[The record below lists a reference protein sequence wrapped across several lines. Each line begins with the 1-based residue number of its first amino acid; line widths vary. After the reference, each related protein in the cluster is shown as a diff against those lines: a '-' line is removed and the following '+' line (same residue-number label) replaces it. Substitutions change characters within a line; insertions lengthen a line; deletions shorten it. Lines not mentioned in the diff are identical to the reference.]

1 MSPEN
6 FATTAYMFLVSV
18 VGSAGNVLVILAIV
32 HKRRLRTIPNYF
44 LFNLAV
50 CDLLNCSLAIP
61 LRLVEGFQPGSIPC
75 SVVIAL
81 TVLFDGLSRLNII
94 FISIDRFIAIKYP
107 LGYSLLMTH
116 KNATAL
122 ITSGWLIMVV
132 FSILPVMG
140 VGSAPTEI
148 LSNNQ
153 GLCFFSTNL
162 SKAYLLVFRIAL
174 CLLPL
179 ILATLINFFLLK
191 TSHRQMRVIHDQQAN
206 IESGTVENNSLEIS
220 ATNTNVTFSTN
231 GEGTSSLKVRHYKR
245 KILALRQRRV
255 VKMVIILVG
264 LFIILVLPIT
274 LIDLVSA
281 FGESGVP
288 PLVAKLAVCMI
299 YTNTTVN
306 VFVYAG
312 FIGEF
317 RRAFILLI
325 RAGRARFVSLF
336 QFAKC

>member
-32 HKRRLRTIPNYF
+32 YKRRLRTIPNYF

-61 LRLVEGFQPGSIPC
+61 LRLLEGFQPGSIPC

-107 LGYSLLMTH
+107 LGYSLYMTQ
-116 KNATAL
+116 KSATAL
-122 ITSGWLIMVV
+122 MTSGWLIVVV

-162 SKAYLLVFRIAL
+162 SKAYLLVFLIAL

-191 TSHRQMRVIHDQQAN
+191 TSRRQMRVIHDQQASIC
-206 IESGTVENNSLEIS
+206 IESGIVEIS
-220 ATNTNVTFSTN
+220 ATNTNVTFSFDS
-231 GEGTSSLKVRHYKR
+231 EAASSLEVRHYKR
-245 KILALRQRRV
+245 KILALRQRKV

-281 FGESGVP
+281 FVAESGVP
-288 PLVAKLAVCMI
+288 PFVAKIAVCMI
-299 YTNTTVN
+299 YTNATVN

-317 RRAFILLI
+317 RRAFSQLI
-325 RAGRARFVSLF
+325 RAGRAWFVSLF

>member
-32 HKRRLRTIPNYF
+32 YKRRLRTIPNYF

-61 LRLVEGFQPGSIPC
+61 LRLLEGFQPGSIPC

-107 LGYSLLMTH
+107 LGYSLYMTQ
-116 KNATAL
+116 KSATAL
-122 ITSGWLIMVV
+122 MTSGWLIVVV

-162 SKAYLLVFRIAL
+162 SKAYLLVFLIAL

-191 TSHRQMRVIHDQQAN
+191 TSRRQMRVIHDQQASIC
-206 IESGTVENNSLEIS
+206 IESGIVEIS
-220 ATNTNVTFSTN
+220 ATNTNVTFSFDS
-231 GEGTSSLKVRHYKR
+231 EAASSLEVRHYKR
-245 KILALRQRRV
+245 KILALRQRKV

-281 FGESGVP
+281 FVAESGVP
-288 PLVAKLAVCMI
+288 SFVAKIAVCMI
-299 YTNTTVN
+299 YTNATVN

-317 RRAFILLI
+317 RRAFSQLI
-325 RAGRARFVSLF
+325 RAGRAWFVSLF